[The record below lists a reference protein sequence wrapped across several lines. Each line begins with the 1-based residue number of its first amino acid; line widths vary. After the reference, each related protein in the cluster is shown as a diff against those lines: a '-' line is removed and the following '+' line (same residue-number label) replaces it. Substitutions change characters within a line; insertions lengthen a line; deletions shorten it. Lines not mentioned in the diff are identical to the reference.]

1 LNGLR
6 RALTPERGYDAA
18 AGLMALA
25 LAASPAYT
33 CGSVETV
40 DCAFRYHVGPL
51 PTNLLEL
58 LLLAA
63 LAFGLVVLR
72 AELPWRNPYTAAALL
87 LLLAATI
94 SVVVA
99 PDRRAAAGLWKAYF
113 VEPIL
118 AFVVIGALARRR
130 EHARWL
136 LGGLGVA
143 GLIVAA
149 ANLSRAVPALA
160 DGSFNTVTPPVAIYN
175 SANAVPLY
183 LVPLDAV
190 AAALLLYSDRAFER
204 LAAAAFLAVTGAAV
218 ALSFS
223 RAGWVTLAVV
233 LVFVAFFHRR
243 RYWVLGGVAVVA
255 LASIAVPRVRRR
267 VLVEFDF
274 SSPDNSVTKRFAL
287 WRSTLNLLRHDPIF
301 GSGLSGFKSA
311 LEPYRDPAY
320 GESLIYPHNIV
331 LNFWVETGLLGLVA
345 FAWVLGVAVLQARRA
360 LGLGPW
366 PRALSVGL
374 LGLVVAF
381 VVHGLADV
389 PYFKNDQA
397 LAFWAI
403 LGIQLAS
410 HQPASTKL

>member
-1 LNGLR
+1 LIGPA
-6 RALTPERGYDAA
+6 RALTPERVHGLA

-33 CGSVETV
+33 CGSTETV
-40 DCAFRYHVGPL
+40 DCAFRYHLGPL
-51 PTNLLEL
+51 PTNLLEVL
-58 LLLAA
+58 LLTA
-63 LAFGLVVLR
+63 LAFGLILLR
-72 AELPWRNPYTAAALL
+72 TELPWRNPYTAAALL

-94 SVVVA
+94 SVAVA

-118 AFVVIGALARRR
+118 AFVVIAALARRR

-149 ANLSRAVPALA
+149 ANLGRALPALA
-160 DGSFNTVTPPVAIYN
+160 DGTFNTVTPPVAIYN
-175 SANAVPLY
+175 TANAVPLY
-183 LVPLDAV
+183 LVPLDAM
-190 AAALLLYSDRAFER
+190 AAALLLYSERAWER
-204 LAAAAFLAVTGAAV
+204 LAAAAFLAVTSTAV

-223 RAGWVTLAVV
+223 RAGWITLAVV

-243 RYWVLGGVAVVA
+243 RGWALVGVAVVA
-255 LASIAVPRVRRR
+255 LASMAVPRVRSR
-267 VLVEFDF
+267 VLVEFDL

-287 WRSTLNLLRHDPIF
+287 WRSTLNLLRHEPVF

-331 LNFWVETGLLGLVA
+331 LNFWVETGLLGLAA
-345 FAWVLGVAVLQARRA
+345 FAWLLGIAVVQARRA
-360 LGLGPW
+360 LALGPW
-366 PRALSVGL
+366 QRALGVGL
-374 LGLVVAF
+374 LGVVVAF

-397 LAFWAI
+397 LAFWAL

-410 HQPASTKL
+410 QHPGDH